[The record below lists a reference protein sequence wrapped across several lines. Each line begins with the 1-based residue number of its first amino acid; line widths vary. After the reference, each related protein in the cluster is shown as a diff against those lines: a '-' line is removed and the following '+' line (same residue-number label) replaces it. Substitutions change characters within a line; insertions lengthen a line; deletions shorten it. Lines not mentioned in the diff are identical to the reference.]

1 MNGIIGGVLRC
12 QRFYSQP
19 SRVTETSVHNGGI
32 VTSTDIQK
40 LTAIYL
46 EQWDARQ
53 SS

>member
-1 MNGIIGGVLRC
+1 MNGISEASYGVKGL
-12 QRFYSQP
+12 FTA
-19 SRVTETSVHNGGI
+19 SRVTNTSVHNGGI

-46 EQWDARQ
+46 EQWDVSQ